1 MSTSKV
7 TYCKWNFGFSLQFP
21 EKTYEL
27 YAPTRKE
34 REKWVEVLS
43 TIAEMNAKSINLN
56 SLSPFEYLREK
67 ETAAINKAQKEA
79 RELQAAEEY
88 K

>member
-1 MSTSKV
+1 MSSKSKLRM
-7 TYCKWNFGFSLQFP
+7 CKWNFGFSLEFP

-43 TIAEMNAKSINLN
+43 TIAEMNSKSIKLDTM
-56 SLSPFEYLREK
+56 SPLEYLAEK
-67 ETAAINKAQKEA
+67 ET
-79 RELQAAEEY
+79 
-88 K
+88 

>member
-7 TYCKWNFGFSLQFP
+7 TYCKWNFGFMLKFP

-34 REKWVEVLS
+34 REKWVEVL
-43 TIAEMNAKSINLN
+43 
-56 SLSPFEYLREK
+56 
-67 ETAAINKAQKEA
+67 
-79 RELQAAEEY
+79 
-88 K
+88 